1 MATRKTRAAGKR
13 LLQFTLFGKQWDVR
27 EVPPG
32 HKVFGGDPER
42 VWAIVWL
49 ETGAIYLLNSE
60 HATRE
65 QQQTALLHE
74 IQHIIEE
81 HYCIDH
87 QIVAPDNTESENRT
101 DRLSLGWLYVIRG
114 CPEVLQFVTRES

>member
-1 MATRKTRAAGKR
+1 MTKRKQRAAGRR
-13 LLQFTLFGKQWDVR
+13 LLQFTLFGKRWDVR

-32 HKVFGGDPER
+32 HKVFNDPGK

-49 ETGAIYLLNSE
+49 NDGVIYLLDSA

-74 IQHIIEE
+74 IQHIIED

-87 QIVAPDNTESENRT
+87 ELAAADNNESETRT
-101 DRLSLGWLYVIRG
+101 DRLSLGWLYVVRG
-114 CPEVLQFVTRES
+114 CPEVIEFVTAH